1 LSTKLKKERNANK
14 NCLACPPPF
23 KQAEIN
29 NIEKIRGNLKEGK
42 KKLNVSSKKGSN
54 GIIITSNGVK

>member
-1 LSTKLKKERNANK
+1 MQIKIALLAHHLSNE
-14 NCLACPPPF
+14 
-23 KQAEIN
+23 AEIN